1 MYYNKNIK
9 SLLFDFKSDVN
20 YISILIIG
28 ILKGFECGNK
38 RSSFKDFR
46 KINLIITFLLNNE
59 DVNILNKFL
68 DKAYLSNEEYHILS
82 LMYFK
87 SRIEESTFNIAIIM
101 LENKEIITFYK
112 INKLNS
118 IYLNHNK
125 ITDTFDMKSS
135 FKKSIEFLIDNKE
148 KVYNWNYNNLLK
160 EITTLKGDNMQN
172 E

>member
-1 MYYNKNIK
+1 M
-9 SLLFDFKSDVN
+9 
-20 YISILIIG
+20 
-28 ILKGFECGNK
+28 
-38 RSSFKDFR
+38 
-46 KINLIITFLLNNE
+46 KIT
-59 DVNILNKFL
+59 V
-68 DKAYLSNEEYHILS
+68 
-82 LMYFK
+82 
-87 SRIEESTFNIAIIM
+87 
-101 LENKEIITFYK
+101 ENKEIITFYK